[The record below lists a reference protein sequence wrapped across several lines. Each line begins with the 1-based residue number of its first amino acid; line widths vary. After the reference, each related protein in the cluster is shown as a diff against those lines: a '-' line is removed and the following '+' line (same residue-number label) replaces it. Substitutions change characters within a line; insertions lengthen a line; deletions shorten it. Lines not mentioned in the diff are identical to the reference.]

1 MYGTALP
8 APAASDLALRKAR
21 TAEVRSR
28 ALELF
33 AAGTPGIQVAA
44 ALCEDTER
52 LLREF
57 LQEAA
62 APLPAAEI
70 ERIEATSAL
79 VAVGGTGRGEL
90 SPFSDIDLLFLDEGG
105 GRTRFREVASR
116 VVQACWDAKLQLGH
130 SVRSIADCVSLA
142 RQDREVATALIESRF
157 LWGNSELCERL
168 IRRFRR
174 RVIEARQRPFVEDCL
189 AARAA
194 DFPEPGHPAQE
205 LEPNVKCSLGG
216 LRDLHLL
223 RWLGYALF
231 GARDLDALRL
241 QGLLTMDEAHAVR
254 SAWEFLTRVRF
265 DLHVA
270 AGKPQDLLTRD
281 EQLRITGERGVAG
294 TEGQRP
300 VERFMQEYFRHTSAL
315 AQITR
320 RFAARHRPRSV
331 WSRVSAAVFSHRAEG
346 VLRVTTEEIDA
357 PPRHFARLCGS
368 VESVLRLYKAAAL
381 YGLLPSPRLVDA
393 IQSAVAGFP
402 EELSAEAAG
411 LFMDILRCTR
421 RLGPVLRSMYE
432 TGLLELVIPDM
443 RHARCLMQF
452 NQYHHYT
459 VDEHTLRA
467 VEIAAGFATAGG
479 PIGAAYAG
487 IRHKEVL
494 HLALVLH
501 DLGKGFVEHHWD
513 VGRRIALRIGER
525 LRLPAPHREQVAW
538 LVHKHLEMSHTA
550 LRRDIT
556 DPNLLLEFSH
566 DVGTPEMLAMLYVL
580 TAADITA
587 VGPGAFTDWKAELL
601 TDLFDR
607 CMLILSGKYGSY
619 HEEERLREI
628 KQRVAAALVAAQ
640 PGTTATSSAL
650 ETQLGALSAYYL
662 TCTPPDRIAADA
674 HVLRTL
680 GPGEIYTHGEYQ
692 PETGTVEYRVL
703 TRDPAAADG
712 CFHKMAGV
720 LAAKRLEILSADI
733 STTRDGAV
741 IDSFRVHDRDHAGA
755 VPPERIADVAR
766 TLERTLRNEVSVESL
781 FQRHRK
787 FGTQDRP
794 PPVSNLPLRVVLD
807 NDSSGSRTVIDVF
820 AHDRPGLLY
829 TVARALYELRLS
841 VDLARISTHYDQ
853 VVDVFYVREAH
864 GRKVEDGARLQEIG
878 ASLTARLEAFE
889 RSGLNGD

>member
-1 MYGTALP
+1 MYGTATP

-28 ALELF
+28 ALEMF

-52 LLREF
+52 LLCEF

-62 APLPAAEI
+62 DPLSAAE
-70 ERIEATSAL
+70 RQQIEATSAL
-79 VAVGGTGRGEL
+79 IAVGGTGRGEL

-105 GRTRFREVASR
+105 GRTRFRDVASR

-130 SVRSIADCVSLA
+130 SVRSIADCVSMA
-142 RQDREVATALIESRF
+142 RQDREVATALIEARF
-157 LWGNSELCERL
+157 LWGNSELCDRL
-168 IRRFRR
+168 VRRFRR
-174 RVIEARQRPFVEDCL
+174 RVIDARLRPFVEDCL

-231 GARDLDALRL
+231 GARDIDALRL
-241 QGLLTMDEAHAVR
+241 KGLLTMDETHAVR

-281 EQLRITGERGVAG
+281 EQLRIAEERGVPG

-300 VERFMQEYFRHTSAL
+300 VERFMQDYFRHTSAL

-331 WSRVSAAVFSHRAEG
+331 WSRAWAAVFSHRAEG
-346 VLRVTTEEIDA
+346 VLRVTNEEIDA

-368 VESVLRLYKAAAL
+368 VEAVLRLYKTAAL

-393 IQSAVAGFP
+393 IESAVRGFP
-402 EELSAEAAG
+402 EELSSEAAG

-467 VEIAAGFATAGG
+467 VEVATGFAADAG

-487 IRHKEVL
+487 IRHKELL

-501 DLGKGFVEHHWD
+501 DLGKGFVEHHWE

-525 LRLPAPHREQVAW
+525 LRLPAPQREQIAW

-587 VGPGAFTDWKAELL
+587 VGPGAFTEWKAELL
-601 TDLFDR
+601 TDLFER

-628 KQRVAAALVAAQ
+628 KQRVAATLAADP
-640 PGTTATSSAL
+640 PGAPGVSAL
-650 ETQLGALSAYYL
+650 DSQFSALSAYYL
-662 TCTPPDRIAADA
+662 TCTPPERIAADVR
-674 HVLRTL
+674 VLGSL
-680 GPGEIYTHGEYQ
+680 DGGAIYAHGEYQ

-733 STTRDGAV
+733 STTRDGVV
-741 IDSFRVHDRDHAGA
+741 IDSFRVHDRDYDGA
-755 VPPERIADVAR
+755 VPPERISDVAR
-766 TLERTLRNEVSVESL
+766 TLERALRNEVSVESL

-787 FGTQDRP
+787 FGAQDRP
-794 PPVSNLPLRVVLD
+794 SSVSNLPLRVVLD
-807 NDSSGSRTVIDVF
+807 NDSSDSRTVIDVF
-820 AHDRPGLLY
+820 AHDRPGLLF

-864 GRKVEDGARLQEIG
+864 GRKVEDGDRLQEIA